1 VIGGPRR
8 ATLAVCVA
16 VLTVSGC
23 TSSATRSGDS
33 YTFDAEQ
40 APVQVDSREL
50 RQKKAAAGIADCPSS
65 SGAALVEGGLPD
77 ITLPCLGGGRDVR
90 LAGLRGTPLV
100 LNFWAQTC
108 GPCRTESPLFQQ
120 LHEAAGEEVAM
131 VGIDWQDAR
140 PGYALAFADELGLT
154 YPQMADPEAATRA
167 PMRVT
172 GLPLTLFVTAAGKIS
187 HTEYGAIDSADELAS
202 MVDRYLGVEVELGS
216 P

>member
-1 VIGGPRR
+1 MIGSPGRVM
-8 ATLAVCVA
+8 LVCCVT
-16 VLTVSGC
+16 VLSVFGC
-23 TSSATRSGDS
+23 TSAGSRSDDA

-40 APVQVDSREL
+40 APVQVDNPGL
-50 RQKKAAAGIADCPSS
+50 RQQKAKAKIADCPSS
-65 SGAALVEGGLPD
+65 SEAALVEGGLPD

-90 LAGLRGTPLV
+90 LAGLRGTPMV

-154 YPQMADPEAATRA
+154 YPQIADPEGATRA

-172 GLPLTLFVTAAGKIS
+172 GLPLTLFVTAAGKVS
-187 HTEYGAIDSADELAS
+187 HTEYGAIDSAGELAS
-202 MVDRYLGVEVELGS
+202 MVDRYLGVEVDLGS

>member
-1 VIGGPRR
+1 VTDGPGK
-8 ATLAVCVA
+8 AVLAVCVA
-16 VLTVSGC
+16 VLAVSSC
-23 TSSATRSGDS
+23 SSGGYRSEDS
-33 YTFDAEQ
+33 YAFDAKQ
-40 APVQVDSREL
+40 APVQVDSLEL
-50 RQKKAAAGIADCPSS
+50 RQQKSAAGIADCPQSS
-65 SGAALVEGGLPD
+65 ADAVVEGGLPD

-90 LAGLRGTPLV
+90 LAGLRGTPMV

-131 VGIDWQDAR
+131 VGVDWQDSR

-154 YPQMADPEAATRA
+154 YPQIADPEAATRA
-167 PMRVT
+167 PLRVT
-172 GLPLTLFVTAAGKIS
+172 GLPLTLFVTADGRIS

-202 MVDRYLGVEVELGS
+202 MVDSYLDVGVVLES